1 MIRLKRL
8 YAHNFKQLQEIE
20 LRFPDAARVLVQGK
34 NEAGKST
41 LFEAVFF
48 ALFGAPLVTEAGARG
63 IEDLIAYGVEKARVE
78 LDLSCDNRTFKIART
93 IVRGKA
99 NVWELDVERDG
110 QACEEIRGN
119 NAVNKRLIAE
129 LGFDGESLL
138 NTCFVEQKKLEKLE
152 GLNRSKRE
160 ESLAKLL
167 NLDALVEMENSFKIR
182 AEDKQELERLKKRV
196 ELADIQTELPAC
208 ENELVSIEGKLKL
221 VDLRRAVEG
230 AAAEARAVKQL
241 DAEICDLIAK
251 RDAAAERLERMDAL
265 KEAMLRVRDARNV
278 AQSIAEGMSEIQ
290 RLETEQSTARHLA
303 EQGLPLQTRARSLQ
317 RLAGFLGRL
326 EPIRAAQ
333 ARGADRVAELTSA
346 QARWLELAATI
357 EREEQMLLHL
367 EAQQRNYEI
376 GEVLGEWIAT
386 RGAIVD
392 PGEIQSRVKAKEAER
407 DRLSQQF
414 RREVYGLSALLL
426 AFVLGAI
433 LAPALL
439 VGFIGLAVLTLV
451 VLSVRVMLL
460 WRESG
465 RAAEALGQA
474 QGEVR
479 LREAT
484 NEMQTAKLKQVEAKL
499 AQFNIP
505 VPETAD
511 LAQSRR
517 VEIARAMENKTLEEL
532 HAAQEPTRE
541 RLMHARVLLGELSQ
555 QSALGQPPPRA
566 SLESLQ
572 GNLNTSQRL
581 SQKAEGILARR
592 QPQVESLAQ
601 ALGVALDVNEIQRS
615 LYQVDAQLQQ
625 LERHAQEVDRLAQE
639 ITRRQEQVQ
648 TLLERAR
655 EGYVQGRVLKTDSPE
670 WSAALTVDDY
680 NALGKWL
687 RSEYDAM
694 GGEAAIRAA
703 RQVEGDLGRRQGERE
718 SRARNAAALITRTQE
733 LLGEIGQG
741 ALLAQVPE
749 LEELEELRERFQT
762 VDLGDEAVLRV
773 QQREHVGRVHS
784 LQDRQRQ
791 LDQDLG
797 LAGTTLDPQACHAEY
812 QDKAREALVRER
824 GVQIVSLARRRIVQ
838 KVLPATMDYMRRILP
853 TLTLDRYH
861 DAQLDNESYKIQV
874 WDERA
879 GGVFKEKNIFS
890 GGTKDQ
896 FSLALRLAFAL
907 ATLPQERGTAPSF
920 IFLDEPLG
928 SFDQE
933 RAEALIYL
941 LTEGEIARAFDQVFL
956 ISHVHVDERLFS
968 HRVVLEN
975 GRVAFTDLPSERA
988 AEDGIAAAA
997 G

>member
-8 YAHNFKQLQEIE
+8 YANNFKQLQEIE
-20 LRFPDAARVLVQGK
+20 LRFPDAARILVQGK

-48 ALFGAPLVTEAGARG
+48 ALFGAPLVTESGARG
-63 IEDLIAYGVEKARVE
+63 LEDLVAYGIEKARVE

-93 IVRGKA
+93 IVRGKP
-99 NVWELDVERDG
+99 NVWELDVAHAG
-110 QACEEIRGN
+110 QAREEIRGN

-152 GLNRSKRE
+152 GLNRGKRE

-167 NLDALVEMENSFKIR
+167 NLDALVEMENSLKIR
-182 AEDKQELERLKKRV
+182 AEDRQELERLKKRV
-196 ELADIQTELPAC
+196 ELADIQAELPAC
-208 ENELVSIEGKLKL
+208 ENELANVEGKLKL
-221 VDLRRAVEG
+221 IDLRRAVEG
-230 AAAEARAVKQL
+230 AAAEAQAVRQL
-241 DAEICDLIAK
+241 DAEICDLMAK
-251 RDAAAERLERMDAL
+251 RDEAAKRLERMDAL

-278 AQSIAEGMSEIQ
+278 AQSIADGLSEIE
-290 RLETEQSTARHLA
+290 RLQHERAAARHLA
-303 EQGLPLQTRARSLQ
+303 EQGLPLQARGHSLG
-317 RLAGFLGRL
+317 RLAHFAARL
-326 EPIRAAQ
+326 EPIRAAL
-333 ARGADRVAELTSA
+333 ARSTARVAELTNA
-346 QARWLELAATI
+346 QALWLELNATI

-367 EAQQRNYEI
+367 ETQRRHYEI
-376 GEVLGEWIAT
+376 GEILGEWIAA
-386 RGAIVD
+386 RGAVVD
-392 PGEIQSRVKAKEAER
+392 PGEIQSRIKTKELER
-407 DRLSQQF
+407 DRLARRF
-414 RREVYGLSALLL
+414 RREVLGLSALLL
-426 AFVLGAI
+426 AFVLGAM
-433 LAPALL
+433 LAPALA
-439 VGFIGLAVLTLV
+439 VGFIFLAVLTLA

-465 RAAEALGQA
+465 RAAQALGQA
-474 QGEVR
+474 QGEAG
-479 LREAT
+479 LRQAT
-484 NEMQTAKLKQVEAKL
+484 NELQMAQLKQIEGRL
-499 AQFNIP
+499 AQFGIAI
-505 VPETAD
+505 PETLA

-517 VEIARAMENKTLEEL
+517 VEIARTMEIKTLAELRAAEES
-532 HAAQEPTRE
+532 TRE
-541 RLMHARVLLGELSQ
+541 RLMHARVLVDGLNQ
-555 QSALGQPPPRA
+555 QRTPGQSPAPA
-566 SLESLQ
+566 SVESLQ
-572 GNLNTSQRL
+572 NERVANQQFGE
-581 SQKAEGILARR
+581 KAEGILARR
-592 QPQVESLAQ
+592 QPQLESLAQ
-601 ALGVALDVNEIQRS
+601 ALGVTTDANEIQRAR
-615 LYQVDAQLQQ
+615 YKVDAQCQQ
-625 LERHAQEVDRLAQE
+625 LERHAQEVERLAQE
-639 ITRRQEQVQ
+639 ITRRHAQVLS
-648 TLLERAR
+648 LLERAR
-655 EGYVQGRVLKTDSPE
+655 EGYAQGRALTADAPE
-670 WSAALTVDDY
+670 WSAALTVEDY

-687 RSEYDAM
+687 RGEYDAM
-694 GGEAAIRAA
+694 GGEAAVRAA

-718 SRARNAAALITRTQE
+718 SRARNAAGFITHTQE
-733 LLGEIGQG
+733 LLAEIGQG
-741 ALLAQVPE
+741 ERLSKVPE
-749 LEELEELRERFQT
+749 LEELDELRERFQT

-784 LQDRQRQ
+784 LQDRQTH
-791 LDQDLG
+791 LEQDLG
-797 LAGTTLDPQACHAEY
+797 LAGATLNPQACHAEY

-941 LTEGEIARAFDQVFL
+941 LTQGEIARAFDQIFL

-975 GRVAFTDLPSERA
+975 GRVAFTDLPGERA
-988 AEDGIAAAA
+988 ADGGIATAAS
-997 G
+997 